1 MVGEF
6 SIYSGR
12 SMIFTYFSQDFP
24 MLPLSGQPHQVD
36 HQASELQ
43 SLREKNEELSEAVDQ
58 YNLQQKVSRTAGRR
72 FFSGR
77 LWVADCFERVSDVLL
92 VVGSISD
99 GFFNGLI
106 FVFGMSLVVV
116 SHGFWWVFLA
126 AGRSREWGQT
136 YA

>member
-1 MVGEF
+1 M
-6 SIYSGR
+6 S
-12 SMIFTYFSQDFP
+12 
-24 MLPLSGQPHQVD
+24 PLSGQPHQVD

-77 LWVADCFERVSDVLL
+77 LWITDCFERVSDVFL
-92 VVGSISD
+92 VVESISD
-99 GFFNGLI
+99 GFFNSLI

>member
-72 FFSGR
+72 FFR
-77 LWVADCFERVSDVLL
+77 TFVS
-92 VVGSISD
+92 
-99 GFFNGLI
+99 
-106 FVFGMSLVVV
+106 
-116 SHGFWWVFLA
+116 
-126 AGRSREWGQT
+126 R
-136 YA
+136 